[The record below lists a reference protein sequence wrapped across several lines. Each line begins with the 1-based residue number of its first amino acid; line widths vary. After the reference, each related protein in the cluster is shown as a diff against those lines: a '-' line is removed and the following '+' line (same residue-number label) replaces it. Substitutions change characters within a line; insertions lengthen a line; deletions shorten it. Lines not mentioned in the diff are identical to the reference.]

1 MVLKYYGHA
10 CFKLESAAGSVV
22 FDPYVSGYVPGFS
35 LPPLDA
41 DLVISSHEHSDHYA
55 PDSVKLSGKEHKF
68 TVEQIETFHD
78 EEGGALRGKNIV
90 SVVNAEGLRI
100 AHLGDLGHE
109 LSDTQLE
116 KLGKP
121 DVLMI
126 PVGGFYTIDA
136 VAAKNIVDACSPRL
150 VVPMH
155 YREGERGLQVIAEV
169 ESFLKLFPES
179 EVRRLSE
186 SRLELTDEAL
196 KGVCLF
202 ALP

>member
-22 FDPYVSGYVPGFS
+22 FDPYVSGYVPSFS

-155 YREGERGLQVIAEV
+155 YREGGADFRL
-169 ESFLKLFPES
+169 LPKLRAF
-179 EVRRLSE
+179 
-186 SRLELTDEAL
+186 EAIPR
-196 KGVCLF
+196 K
-202 ALP
+202 